1 MNEYQ
6 KIEHYIH
13 TLPCGCAGEEL
24 DNGNFLTTPV
34 VHPTLWELL
43 EHPLGNFKINQLDF
57 KRRKKILN
65 NLQSLKGWISKEIDF
80 DHTDQYEIIKE
91 LNKTARSFRQMA
103 IDVNYFFLFPIEF
116 EEKKTN
122 DSFKAQP
129 SLPDIFLWMICDSK
143 RVAYARL
150 SPEDLLF
157 NLCQGEKG
165 LHSGRVQT
173 IFLKV
178 CSEIFL
184 EENRVNDFFRH
195 LVHRINH

>member
-24 DNGNFLTTPV
+24 DGNFLTTPV
-34 VHPTLWELL
+34 VHPTLWEFL
-43 EHPLGNFKINQLDF
+43 EHPIANFKINQLDY

-65 NLQSLKGWISKEIDF
+65 NLQALKGWISKEIDF
-80 DHTDQYEIIKE
+80 DQTDQPEIIKE

-103 IDVNYFFLFPIEF
+103 IDVNITFCFPIEF
-116 EEKKTN
+116 TIL
-122 DSFKAQP
+122 FQVQP
-129 SLPDIFLWMICDSK
+129 SLPDIFLWMICDAK

-165 LHSGRVQT
+165 LHNGRVQT

-178 CSEIFL
+178 CSKICVFEK
-184 EENRVNDFFRH
+184 NRFG
-195 LVHRINH
+195 LVLDTSSTG